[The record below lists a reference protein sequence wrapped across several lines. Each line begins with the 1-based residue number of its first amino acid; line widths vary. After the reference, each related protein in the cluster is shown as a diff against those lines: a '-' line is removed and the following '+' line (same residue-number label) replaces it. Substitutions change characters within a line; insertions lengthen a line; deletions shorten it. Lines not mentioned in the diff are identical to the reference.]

1 MNKIMYKIILGLF
14 TVLIISEGYLLRV
27 RTAENINL
35 VNENREL
42 KSQLKNIN
50 YPFIGFFRLLA
61 VCSRKDSISLHD
73 FQSFF
78 SKDTINLA
86 CEAYDLE
93 LSLMY
98 PDEYKSSDY
107 DKIVKIKGYEPYYFL
122 FKDSVFV
129 KVVNPLIDDD
139 NIDDDLTFEA
149 LNETEFFM
157 EEKKILDSR
166 IKMLYE

>member
-1 MNKIMYKIILGLF
+1 MYKIILGLF

-27 RTAENINL
+27 RTTEKINLANENI
-35 VNENREL
+35 RL
-42 KSQLKNIN
+42 KSQLKSKN

-93 LSLMY
+93 LSLIY

-107 DKIVKIKGYEPYYFL
+107 DKIIKIKGYEPYYFL

-129 KVVNPLIDDD
+129 KVVNPLINDD
-139 NIDDDLTFEA
+139 NIDDDLTFKA
-149 LNETEFFM
+149 LNETDFFI
-157 EEKKILDSR
+157 EEKR

>member
-1 MNKIMYKIILGLF
+1 MYKIILGLF

-27 RTAENINL
+27 RNIENINL
-35 VNENREL
+35 VNENIEL

-149 LNETEFFM
+149 LNEAEFFM

>member
-1 MNKIMYKIILGLF
+1 MYKIILGLF

-42 KSQLKNIN
+42 EPQLKNKYN

-107 DKIVKIKGYEPYYFL
+107 DKIVKIKGYERYYFL

-139 NIDDDLTFEA
+139 NIDDDLTFKA
-149 LNETEFFM
+149 LNETDFFM
-157 EEKKILDSR
+157 EEKILDSR
-166 IKMLYE
+166 IKKLYDFRR

>member
-27 RTAENINL
+27 RNIENINL
-35 VNENREL
+35 VNENIRL
-42 KSQLKNIN
+42 KSQLKDKN

-73 FQSFF
+73 FKSFF
-78 SKDTINLA
+78 SKDTINIA

-149 LNETEFFM
+149 LNKAEFFM
-157 EEKKILDSR
+157 KEKK
-166 IKMLYE
+166 EEHE

>member
-1 MNKIMYKIILGLF
+1 MYKIILGLF

-27 RTAENINL
+27 RTTEKINLANENI
-35 VNENREL
+35 RL
-42 KSQLKNIN
+42 KSQLKNKN

-93 LSLMY
+93 LSLIY

-107 DKIVKIKGYEPYYFL
+107 DKIIKIKGYEPYYFL

-129 KVVNPLIDDD
+129 KVVNPLINDD
-139 NIDDDLTFEA
+139 NIDDDLTFKA
-149 LNETEFFM
+149 LNETDFFI
-157 EEKKILDSR
+157 EEKR

>member
-1 MNKIMYKIILGLF
+1 MYKIILGLF

-27 RTAENINL
+27 RNTEKINL
-35 VNENREL
+35 VNENIRL
-42 KSQLKNIN
+42 KSQLNNKN

-86 CEAYDLE
+86 CEAYDIE
-93 LSLMY
+93 LSLIY

-107 DKIVKIKGYEPYYFL
+107 DKIVKIKGYEPYYLCHRPCRTRPPICYRF
-122 FKDSVFV
+122 
-129 KVVNPLIDDD
+129 P
-139 NIDDDLTFEA
+139 
-149 LNETEFFM
+149 
-157 EEKKILDSR
+157 
-166 IKMLYE
+166 